1 MSIDKPAFSLSPGMS
16 VISVN
21 LLHNLD
27 PSSFYVKEDHLNEEQ
42 LSFETDTDD
51 SDEGSINLSKSI
63 VPTFIEK
70 TRLNDDM
77 SSTHTEVIA
86 DHSAN
91 LASSCPQSDSTCKT
105 HSMISSEQGY
115 VQLPH
120 YQQVSSAL
128 PLSGAVTRLDC
139 PSNDNDSVL
148 TEVLLED
155 DQFAEGIETVQQD
168 EKDSVSEYVQT
179 QSSAFRTEICLTC
192 ENVQSSGFSMLTLE
206 GMQSD
211 SGYVQSSAVS
221 PPLEYKDVLTN
232 VLDYDLC
239 GDDNQSLNHPM
250 GDCQETSVYFHP
262 ANFHSALADYTTS
275 GYQQNMLNHTNESDK
290 AYMGDSHSNSRVTF
304 HPHTKTALVLDNE
317 IGPDS
322 ASESIR
328 LEPSSSSE
336 NFTNSYASSDDYL
349 PSELFTRKIL
359 VPASHDLSSGF
370 VVHLDISVQDLVL
383 RTDTNYCHGPLRMLA

>member
-1 MSIDKPAFSLSPGMS
+1 MCIDKPAFSLSPGMS

-42 LSFETDTDD
+42 LSFETDTDNN
-51 SDEGSINLSKSI
+51 DEGSINLSKSI

-91 LASSCPQSDSTCKT
+91 LASLSPQNDSTCKT

-115 VQLPH
+115 IQLPH
-120 YQQVSSAL
+120 CQQVSSVL
-128 PLSGAVTRLDC
+128 PLSGAVTMLDC
-139 PSNDNDSVL
+139 PSDDNDSVL
-148 TEVLLED
+148 TEVLSGD
-155 DQFAEGIETVQQD
+155 DQFTEGIETVQQD

-179 QSSAFRTEICLTC
+179 QSSAFHTERCLTC
-192 ENVQSSGFSMLTLE
+192 EYVQSSGLSMLTLE

-221 PPLEYKDVLTN
+221 RPVEPKNVPTN
-232 VLDYDLC
+232 VLDYELC
-239 GDDNQSLNHPM
+239 DDNDNFLQTLNHPTE
-250 GDCQETSVYFHP
+250 DCQEASVYFHP
-262 ANFHSALADYTTS
+262 ANFNSVLADYTTS
-275 GYQQNMLNHTNESDK
+275 GYQQIMLNHTNESDK
-290 AYMGDSHSNSRVTF
+290 AYMVDSHSNSCITF
-304 HPHTKTALVLDNE
+304 HPHTKTPPLLDNE

-322 ASESIR
+322 ASEPIR
-328 LEPSSSSE
+328 LQPSSSSE
-336 NFTNSYASSDDYL
+336 NFTNSYASFDDYL

-359 VPASHDLSSGF
+359 VPASHDASDCF
-370 VVHLDISVQDLVL
+370 VVHLDIDQ
-383 RTDTNYCHGPLRMLA
+383 